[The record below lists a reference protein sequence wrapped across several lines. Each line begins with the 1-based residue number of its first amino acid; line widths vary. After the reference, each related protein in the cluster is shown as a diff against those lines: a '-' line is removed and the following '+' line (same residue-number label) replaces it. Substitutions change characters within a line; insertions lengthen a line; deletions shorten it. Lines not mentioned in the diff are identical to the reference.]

1 MLTMSRSSRNLI
13 LALAVLIAS
22 AGTANADG
30 LGWWCYNGTCCASNG
45 DQVSQ
50 PCQYG
55 CDPDAQ
61 GYKLF
66 VSC

>member
-13 LALAVLIAS
+13 LALALLIVS

-30 LGWWCYNGTCCASNG
+30 LGWWCYNGTCCASDG

-50 PCQYG
+50 PCQLWLR
-55 CDPDAQ
+55 P
-61 GYKLF
+61 
-66 VSC
+66 